1 MGKIIIFGIIAFIVT
16 FSVFLITNYIQ
27 GVAEDT
33 ILDAAGQ
40 VVKDSPIDQQ
50 TKTSILSMLIIYEI
64 TGFFAVVGGIIFLV
78 KKFY

>member
-50 TKTSILSMLIIYEI
+50 AKTSIIYEI
-64 TGFFAVVGGIIFLV
+64 AGFFAVVGEIIFLV
-78 KKFY
+78 KTFF

>member
-50 TKTSILSMLIIYEI
+50 AKNSIR
-64 TGFFAVVGGIIFLV
+64 
-78 KKFY
+78 